1 MKYNLVKYYSE
12 SYDAL
17 DEINKYLN
25 REVLRKEIL
34 KDRLLS
40 ELQLGKW
47 KPSDEM
53 INIAVEFTKNV
64 LKRNKGLEYVL
75 GRPYRDVID
84 PSSIVGAY
92 ADSVLSSKTSPETL
106 LNIKKFLKKQ
116 KFNLD
121 TDSKADISL
130 PIVSKQDIKNIKMIL
145 KTVDYLRKTKNPRVK
160 PYLDTIDRYA
170 QKGSSFNGKGLL
182 GKLEKE
188 INKVSTNLEFVSGIK
203 KTFASDQTPA
213 LDRGYDYNGKQSL
226 QSPYINMTSYLKDKG
241 TIGHE
246 LTHALSGNETIADI
260 GGAYYQLGFPQN
272 ISDKQALLA
281 AKDAYKWLKIGD
293 KNMGYRKKRLK
304 NHLLNLFKTK
314 NNKKDLDKTSEDISY
329 ALNNVNMKITDIT
342 KFIKDNNIK
351 DKETVRLLDDLIQKR
366 NMLASAK
373 PLRVVDGQKVYNPE
387 VIDIL
392 YNGKDNGWLTDKFR
406 STHPSN
412 ITRANEILHGLR
424 PDLFTRDGVDK
435 RTGKPVDFSLKGQIL
450 HTLKRAKTVGK
461 RQFKVTLGKIKRSFD
476 KPKITKQTKQQGV

>member
-12 SYDAL
+12 AYNAL

-25 REVLRKEIL
+25 REVIRKEIL

-53 INIAVEFTKNV
+53 INIAIEFTKNA
-64 LKRNKGLEYVL
+64 LKRNQGLEYVL
-75 GRPYRDVID
+75 GHPHSLDS
-84 PSSIVGAY
+84 SSIVGAY
-92 ADSVLSSKTSPETL
+92 ADSVLSNKSSPEVL
-106 LNIKKFLKKQ
+106 SNIKKFLKKQ
-116 KFNLD
+116 KFTLD
-121 TDSKADISL
+121 RDSQTDISF
-130 PIVSKQDIKNIKMIL
+130 PIVSKQDIKNMKMIL
-145 KTVDYLRKTKNPRVK
+145 KTIDYLGKTNDPRVK
-160 PYLDTIDRYA
+160 PYLDKRNINVNNS
-170 QKGSSFNGKGLL
+170 KGTNVLDKI
-182 GKLEKE
+182 KKE
-188 INKVSTNLEFVSGIK
+188 LTKVSKDLNFILKIK
-203 KTFASDQTPA
+203 KEFSSDNSPA
-213 LDRGYDYNGKQSL
+213 LQRGFQIYGRTSL

-260 GGAYYQLGFPQN
+260 GGAYYKLGSPTN
-272 ISDKQALLA
+272 ISDKQALYA
-281 AKDAYKWLKIGD
+281 AKDAYKWLKVGD
-293 KNMGYRKKRLK
+293 KNMGFRKERLK
-304 NHLLNLFKTK
+304 NQLLNIFKNK
-314 NNKKDLDKTSEDISY
+314 DNKKDLDKTSEDILD
-329 ALNNVNMKITDIT
+329 ALNNVNKKINDIT

-351 DKETVRLLDDLIQKR
+351 DKNIINKTSKLLKDLIQKR
-366 NMLASAK
+366 DTLASAK
-373 PLRVVDGQKVYNPE
+373 PLRVVDGQKVYSPE

-392 YNGKDNGWLTDKFR
+392 YNGKDNGWLTSKYR

-424 PDLFTRDGVDK
+424 PDLFTRDGIDK

-450 HTLKRAKTVGK
+450 QTLKRAKTVGK

-476 KPKITKQTKQQGV
+476 KPKIIKQTK